1 MKFNETHSMLSCDA
15 EFSIKHN
22 MDKRLYSVW
31 HCPFCGDAL
40 DDDMEDEVGYDE
52 EYDDE

>member
-1 MKFNETHSMLSCDA
+1 MKLIVCLSCEA
-15 EFSIKHN
+15 EFSIKRN
-22 MDKRLYSVW
+22 LDNRRDSVG
-31 HCPFCGDAL
+31 HCTFCGDAL

>member
-1 MKFNETHSMLSCDA
+1 MKLIVCLSCEA

-22 MDKRLYSVW
+22 MDKRLYNVV
-31 HCPFCGDAL
+31 HCPLCGDEL
-40 DDDMEDEVGYDE
+40 DNDMEDVGEYDE

>member
-1 MKFNETHSMLSCDA
+1 MKLIVCLSCEA

-22 MDKRLYSVW
+22 MDKRLYNVVHW
-31 HCPFCGDAL
+31 PFCGDAL

>member
-1 MKFNETHSMLSCDA
+1 MKLIVCLSCEA

-31 HCPFCGDAL
+31 HCPFCGDPL

>member
-1 MKFNETHSMLSCDA
+1 
-15 EFSIKHN
+15 
-22 MDKRLYSVW
+22 MDKRLYSIW
-31 HCPFCGDAL
+31 YCPFCGDAL